1 MMMRM
6 AGKGMDRGLLVS
18 LLGGKHTQP
27 LCDAIYAW
35 VTLTGACLVINQRLT
50 GT

>member
-1 MMMRM
+1 MMMLTAR
-6 AGKGMDRGLLVS
+6 KDMDRGLLVS
-18 LLGGKHTQP
+18 LLGGRYTP
-27 LCDAIYAW
+27 PFCDAIYAW